1 MSAAE
6 EEGKGHDKHFCV
18 LFCNGNGRLNPDLSF
33 QRIPKAPEKRKEW
46 IQAIRRDPGPLF
58 TISDQTVVCFRHF
71 KKEDIKWT
79 PVRTTLKPG
88 SVPSVFSWKADTNS
102 RRPIVKHTLP
112 EKRPK
117 QEFEDHVLR
126 PEEMDSRMLV
136 IMSVSSPPPD
146 EIHEKNKRIQEL
158 ENLLQK
164 RDEEIKTLQQ
174 KIEVE
179 RFGIQR
185 LKCGLMAQ
193 DLGVRFN
200 IMFLLLV
207 ERS

>member
-1 MSAAE
+1 MSASE
-6 EEGKGHDKHFCV
+6 EEGKGHDKHCCV
-18 LFCNGNGRLNPDLSF
+18 PFCNGNGRIHPNLSF
-33 QRIPKAPEKRKEW
+33 HRIPKAPEKRKEW
-46 IQAIRRDPGPLF
+46 VQAIRRDPGPLF
-58 TISDQTVVCFRHF
+58 TISDQTVVCSRHF

-126 PEEMDSRMLV
+126 PEEMDSTPLL
-136 IMSVSSPPPD
+136 IEDGSPPPD
-146 EIHEKNKRIQEL
+146 EIHEKNERIQEL
-158 ENLLQK
+158 ERLLQK
-164 RDEEIKTLQQ
+164 KDDEIKNLQQ

-179 RFGIQR
+179 VWSNGTRFRSQIQ
-185 LKCGLMAQ
+185 LSC
-193 DLGVRFN
+193 FYC
-200 IMFLLLV
+200 
-207 ERS
+207 